1 MGSASIVDSPCSILV
16 KVDSAVSTLYMYEPM
31 KTLSPAFKTCCTV
44 LVALSGQSPAQA
56 AEPVWAVNIGG
67 PAYHATDGTRFEA
80 ESPERG
86 VSGGTPGTLDSVK
99 GSQDPLLYRTFR
111 EGAVEIARPMAP
123 GTYDVTFHFAEHE
136 QLDGGERIFDVLVE
150 GATVIDRLDVMRKRD
165 GKVESALTVTIPGV
179 EIADGEINV
188 SFEPRVREP
197 VLSAFVVRRPAA
209 RAAAWTLTWS
219 DEFDQ
224 DGAVDPAKWSIDEWP
239 ARVVND
245 EDQAYTARPRNLRV
259 EDGYLVIEAHKE
271 DYQNA
276 AYTSGRIHSRGKGD
290 FLYGRF
296 EVRAKVPRGK
306 GTWSAAWMLPSD
318 PFRYATTCGEGD
330 TWQGSETCDA
340 WPNSGEMD
348 ILEHVGYETGHVHG
362 TVHNRAYYWINWEQ
376 RKGRILLDSADEAF
390 HVYALEWSP
399 ERVDIFVDETLYFTY
414 VNEQDGWKSWPYDH
428 PFHLV
433 LNLAVGGAW
442 GRAGGGIDDT
452 MFPQRMLVDYVRV
465 YAQATDE

>member
-1 MGSASIVDSPCSILV
+1 
-16 KVDSAVSTLYMYEPM
+16 M
-31 KTLSPAFKTCCTV
+31 KSRSWPFKACC
-44 LVALSGQSPAQA
+44 ALLALPLGHGAAQA

-67 PAYHATDGTRFEA
+67 PAYQATDGTSFEA
-80 ESPERG
+80 ESPKNG
-86 VSGGTPGTLDSVK
+86 VSGGRPGTLGRVK

-136 QLDGGERIFDVLVE
+136 HLGGGERIFDVLIE
-150 GATVIDRLDVMRKRD
+150 GETVVDRLDVMRKRD

-179 EIADGEINV
+179 EISDGDINV
-188 SFEPRVREP
+188 AFAPHVREP

-209 RAAAWTLTWS
+209 RAQAWTLIWS
-219 DEFDQ
+219 DEFEQ
-224 DGAVDPAKWSIDEWP
+224 GGAVDPEKWNIDEWP

-245 EDQAYTARPRNLRV
+245 EDQAYTARPSNLRV
-259 EDGYLVIEAHKE
+259 EDGHLVIEAHKE

-318 PFRYATTCGEGD
+318 PFRYATTCEEGD